1 MALPVLSVPY
11 YEATLPCTNQKV
23 QYRPFLVKEEK
34 VLLVAAE
41 DGSNATVSKALID
54 VVNSCVKDLDASV
67 LPVSDLEYLFLQIRI
82 KAVGEVVE
90 AHIPCQHCE
99 ESTKVS
105 LDLTKVE
112 VSKED
117 SVDPNVMMT
126 DDIGVKLRY
135 PNMNIVSA
143 NASDDGDIDPSQS
156 FDVVADCVECIFD
169 KDKVYSSEDHSKE
182 EVLEFLDSLSQQQFQ
197 KITDFFSTIPSMKYE
212 LSYKCPHCKEK
223 NERTLEGIQD
233 FFSYAS
239 AT

>member
-23 QYRPFLVKEEK
+23 RYRPFLVKEEK

-41 DGSNATVSKALID
+41 DGSNSTVSKALID
-54 VVNSCVKDLDASV
+54 VVNSCVKDLDASE

-90 AHIPCQHCE
+90 ANLPCQHCKE
-99 ESTKVS
+99 TTKIS
-105 LDLTKVE
+105 LDLTKVK
-112 VSKED
+112 VNKEE
-117 SVDPNVMMT
+117 SVDHNVMLT
-126 DDIGVKLRY
+126 DEVGVKLRY

-143 NASDDGDIDPSQS
+143 NASDDGEIDSSQS

-169 KDKVYSSEDHSKE
+169 KDKVYSSEDHNRE

-197 KITDFFSTIPSMKYE
+197 KITDFFSTIPTMTYDIK
-212 LSYKCPHCKEK
+212 YKCPHCTKQNK
-223 NERTLEGIQD
+223 STLEGIQD

-239 AT
+239 VT